1 MLGKSQRKRTL
12 AKPAPRKSLA
22 GGGGRILTTHVGSLI
37 RPVELQELLKARRDS
52 QAYDKAAFDACL
64 HDCVAD
70 VVRKQADIGLDIIN
84 DGGGPHGDDQ
94 NANHPSRAERPK
106 RYESE
111 RGPV

>member
-52 QAYDKAAFDACL
+52 QAYDKAASRRISASTSSTMVNRQDHQL
-64 HDCVAD
+64 VA
-70 VVRKQADIGLDIIN
+70 VRA
-84 DGGGPHGDDQ
+84 PTH
-94 NANHPSRAERPK
+94 ERL
-106 RYESE
+106 
-111 RGPV
+111 